1 MQEHLQLCHRD
12 EKPYGCFLKKK
23 NYLIIKPSIYK
34 KMWGEELNVFTKG
47 HTPKDPATKVNR
59 GNLPRRA
66 RNFSK
71 EQLQKAL
78 RRKKECNDKAQR
90 VVETLIEPGR
100 TEDELLVMVKDINQC
115 HMEDIV
121 QERAIVKICGYVLC
135 DNELTDIP
143 KQKYTISAT
152 KNKVYD
158 ITERKNFCS
167 GDCYKASNYIKQQM
181 LTSPLWLRDQE
192 DIPNFRLFS
201 GRQLVYRETDVKK
214 PLQPGDIAFGDL
226 KIVERTMAQQVQQ
239 VFKAALA
246 KTAGQRAMS
255 TGVIGTL
262 DGAAGATTK
271 HTVAQS
277 SGLHMSVQRSYPLAA
292 ALPLPPNIDASET
305 RRFSPLRSRDINA
318 TALLTHQSLAPS
330 AAPTGGLIDVTVDM
344 GAGSVDPHVESYDC
358 TGAVSLNSTM
368 QSNVPS
374 PFGGMHKFTH
384 LNMPGGA
391 WAQES
396 KFLSHELNSSHY
408 TNLRQEVRSDWSS
421 YEDRPIKPE
430 GMKKS
435 AGRSGSRVL
444 GEVRTGTFLATLS
457 RRHFSDLHS
466 RRAFS
471 LSSTHLLAICST
483 LNNKSPATQANK
495 DSGADAGVQNSKG
508 NTEGAS
514 EEVPVSRKDRLKKAI
529 KEYGSTVL
537 VFHVSIS
544 LASLGTCYLLVSS
557 GIDMVSLLD
566 RMGWG
571 DSALAG
577 KAGAGAGTFVIA
589 YAIHKVFA
597 PVRISITLGATP
609 LIVRYLRRKG
619 ILKPPA
625 APTTSASASSS
636 SSSQP
641 PSGKL

>member
-1 MQEHLQLCHRD
+1 
-12 EKPYGCFLKKK
+12 
-23 NYLIIKPSIYK
+23 
-34 KMWGEELNVFTKG
+34 
-47 HTPKDPATKVNR
+47 
-59 GNLPRRA
+59 
-66 RNFSK
+66 
-71 EQLQKAL
+71 
-78 RRKKECNDKAQR
+78 
-90 VVETLIEPGR
+90 
-100 TEDELLVMVKDINQC
+100 
-115 HMEDIV
+115 
-121 QERAIVKICGYVLC
+121 
-135 DNELTDIP
+135 
-143 KQKYTISAT
+143 
-152 KNKVYD
+152 
-158 ITERKNFCS
+158 
-167 GDCYKASNYIKQQM
+167 
-181 LTSPLWLRDQE
+181 
-192 DIPNFRLFS
+192 
-201 GRQLVYRETDVKK
+201 
-214 PLQPGDIAFGDL
+214 
-226 KIVERTMAQQVQQ
+226 MAQQVHQ
-239 VFKAALA
+239 VFKAALT

-262 DGAAGATTK
+262 DASTGTKKCAAT
-271 HTVAQS
+271 QS

-292 ALPLPPNIDASET
+292 TLPLPPNIDASET

-318 TALLTHQSLAPS
+318 SALLTHQSLAPIDL
-330 AAPTGGLIDVTVDM
+330 AANGVSDAGMIDVTVDM
-344 GAGSVDPHVESYDC
+344 SAAGAMDPHVQSYDC
-358 TGAVSLNSTM
+358 TGAVSLNSSM

-430 GMKKS
+430 GRQMVGLS
-435 AGRSGSRVL
+435 RTGSWPQQSFLTLSGSSL
-444 GEVRTGTFLATLS
+444 G
-457 RRHFSDLHS
+457 

-471 LSSTHLLAICST
+471 LSSTHLLAFRTSA
-483 LNNKSPATQANK
+483 LYNKSSQANTGTAAEE
-495 DSGADAGVQNSKG
+495 SNSKG
-508 NTEGAS
+508 NSVSGA
-514 EEVPVSRKDRLKKAI
+514 EQVPVSRKDRLKKAI

-557 GIDMVSLLD
+557 GIDMVSLLE

-571 DSALAG
+571 DSALAS

-625 APTTSASASSS
+625 PSVPSPSGSSAPTEKS
-636 SSSQP
+636 
-641 PSGKL
+641 

>member
-1 MQEHLQLCHRD
+1 
-12 EKPYGCFLKKK
+12 
-23 NYLIIKPSIYK
+23 
-34 KMWGEELNVFTKG
+34 
-47 HTPKDPATKVNR
+47 
-59 GNLPRRA
+59 
-66 RNFSK
+66 
-71 EQLQKAL
+71 
-78 RRKKECNDKAQR
+78 
-90 VVETLIEPGR
+90 
-100 TEDELLVMVKDINQC
+100 
-115 HMEDIV
+115 
-121 QERAIVKICGYVLC
+121 
-135 DNELTDIP
+135 
-143 KQKYTISAT
+143 
-152 KNKVYD
+152 
-158 ITERKNFCS
+158 
-167 GDCYKASNYIKQQM
+167 
-181 LTSPLWLRDQE
+181 
-192 DIPNFRLFS
+192 
-201 GRQLVYRETDVKK
+201 
-214 PLQPGDIAFGDL
+214 
-226 KIVERTMAQQVQQ
+226 MAQQVQQ
-239 VFKAALA
+239 VFKVALA

-255 TGVIGTL
+255 TGGVIGTL
-262 DGAAGATTK
+262 DGSAGPVTKKCAT
-271 HTVAQS
+271 QS

-292 ALPLPPNIDASET
+292 TLPLPPNIDASET

-318 TALLTHQSLAPS
+318 SALLTHQSVTPISISTGGVS
-330 AAPTGGLIDVTVDM
+330 ASGLIDVTVDM
-344 GAGSVDPHVESYDC
+344 SAGSVDPHVASYDC

-421 YEDRPIKPE
+421 YEDHI
-430 GMKKS
+430 S
-435 AGRSGSRVL
+435 
-444 GEVRTGTFLATLS
+444 
-457 RRHFSDLHS
+457 H
-466 RRAFS
+466 RAFS
-471 LSSTHLLAICST
+471 LSSTNSLACT
-483 LNNKSPATQANK
+483 AAALNNKSPQAKTAATA
-495 DSGADAGVQNSKG
+495 SGTAGESNSKG
-508 NTEGAS
+508 NSVSS
-514 EEVPVSRKDRLKKAI
+514 EEQVPVSRKDRLKKAI

-571 DSALAG
+571 DSAIAS

-625 APTTSASASSS
+625 
-636 SSSQP
+636 
-641 PSGKL
+641 PSGTSSGPSTPSEKS

>member
-1 MQEHLQLCHRD
+1 
-12 EKPYGCFLKKK
+12 
-23 NYLIIKPSIYK
+23 
-34 KMWGEELNVFTKG
+34 
-47 HTPKDPATKVNR
+47 
-59 GNLPRRA
+59 
-66 RNFSK
+66 
-71 EQLQKAL
+71 
-78 RRKKECNDKAQR
+78 
-90 VVETLIEPGR
+90 
-100 TEDELLVMVKDINQC
+100 
-115 HMEDIV
+115 
-121 QERAIVKICGYVLC
+121 
-135 DNELTDIP
+135 
-143 KQKYTISAT
+143 
-152 KNKVYD
+152 
-158 ITERKNFCS
+158 
-167 GDCYKASNYIKQQM
+167 
-181 LTSPLWLRDQE
+181 
-192 DIPNFRLFS
+192 
-201 GRQLVYRETDVKK
+201 
-214 PLQPGDIAFGDL
+214 
-226 KIVERTMAQQVQQ
+226 MAQQVQQ
-239 VFKAALA
+239 VFKVALA

-262 DGAAGATTK
+262 DASTGSSVTKKCAAT
-271 HTVAQS
+271 QS

-292 ALPLPPNIDASET
+292 TLPLPPNIDASET

-318 TALLTHQSLAPS
+318 SALLTHQSLAPIDL
-330 AAPTGGLIDVTVDM
+330 AGGGVTDAGMIDVTVDASA
-344 GAGSVDPHVESYDC
+344 AGPVDPHVQSYDC
-358 TGAVSLNSTM
+358 TGAVSLNSSM

-408 TNLRQEVRSDWSS
+408 TNLRQEVRSDWGS

-430 GMKKS
+430 GRQLLVGLS
-435 AGRSGSRVL
+435 GCWPPSQGVRALSGSSL
-444 GEVRTGTFLATLS
+444 G
-457 RRHFSDLHS
+457 

-471 LSSTHLLAICST
+471 LSSTHLLAFS
-483 LNNKSPATQANK
+483 SPALHNKAPQANTGAAAAAGEPNSIGNSA
-495 DSGADAGVQNSKG
+495 SG
-508 NTEGAS
+508 
-514 EEVPVSRKDRLKKAI
+514 EEQVPVSRKDRLKKAI

-557 GIDMVSLLD
+557 GIDMVSLLE

-571 DSALAG
+571 DSALAS

-625 APTTSASASSS
+625 PSASSS
-636 SSSQP
+636 SGSAAEKS
-641 PSGKL
+641 

>member
-1 MQEHLQLCHRD
+1 
-12 EKPYGCFLKKK
+12 
-23 NYLIIKPSIYK
+23 
-34 KMWGEELNVFTKG
+34 
-47 HTPKDPATKVNR
+47 
-59 GNLPRRA
+59 
-66 RNFSK
+66 
-71 EQLQKAL
+71 
-78 RRKKECNDKAQR
+78 
-90 VVETLIEPGR
+90 
-100 TEDELLVMVKDINQC
+100 
-115 HMEDIV
+115 
-121 QERAIVKICGYVLC
+121 
-135 DNELTDIP
+135 
-143 KQKYTISAT
+143 
-152 KNKVYD
+152 
-158 ITERKNFCS
+158 
-167 GDCYKASNYIKQQM
+167 
-181 LTSPLWLRDQE
+181 
-192 DIPNFRLFS
+192 
-201 GRQLVYRETDVKK
+201 
-214 PLQPGDIAFGDL
+214 
-226 KIVERTMAQQVQQ
+226 MAQQVQQ
-239 VFKAALA
+239 VFKVALA

-255 TGVIGTL
+255 TGGVIGTL
-262 DGAAGATTK
+262 DGSAGPVTKKCAT
-271 HTVAQS
+271 QS

-292 ALPLPPNIDASET
+292 TLPLPPNIDASET

-318 TALLTHQSLAPS
+318 SALLTHQSVTPINISTGGVS
-330 AAPTGGLIDVTVDM
+330 ASGLIDVTVDM
-344 GAGSVDPHVESYDC
+344 SAGSVDPHVASYDC

-421 YEDRPIKPE
+421 YEDRPIKAE
-430 GMKKS
+430 GRKMMGS
-435 AGRSGSRVL
+435 AHCWSQGGHFRSFSLFKMMSGRKGSDC
-444 GEVRTGTFLATLS
+444 GTLDIS
-457 RRHFSDLHS
+457 H
-466 RRAFS
+466 RAFS
-471 LSSTHLLAICST
+471 LSSTNSLACT
-483 LNNKSPATQANK
+483 AAALNNKSPQAKTAATA
-495 DSGADAGVQNSKG
+495 SGTAGESNSKG
-508 NTEGAS
+508 NSVSS
-514 EEVPVSRKDRLKKAI
+514 EEQVPVSRKDRLKKAI

-571 DSALAG
+571 DSAIAS

-625 APTTSASASSS
+625 
-636 SSSQP
+636 
-641 PSGKL
+641 PSGTSSGPSTPSEKS

>member
-1 MQEHLQLCHRD
+1 MVSMFRDRLLTSDSALRASAQL
-12 EKPYGCFLKKK
+12 
-23 NYLIIKPSIYK
+23 PSD
-34 KMWGEELNVFTKG
+34 GTL
-47 HTPKDPATKVNR
+47 
-59 GNLPRRA
+59 
-66 RNFSK
+66 K

-78 RRKKECNDKAQR
+78 RKKKECNDKAQR

-100 TEDELLVMVKDINQC
+100 TEDELLTLLKDINQC

-121 QERAIVKICGYVLC
+121 QERAIVKICGYPLC
-135 DNELTDIP
+135 DNELKNIP
-143 KQKYTISAT
+143 KQQYVISVT
-152 KNKVYD
+152 QNKVFD

-192 DIPNFRLFS
+192 DIPKFRLIT

-214 PLQPGDIAFGDL
+214 PLQPDELLFGEL
-226 KIVERTMAQQVQQ
+226 KIVERSGEGTMAQQVQH
-239 VFKAALA
+239 VFKATLA

-255 TGVIGTL
+255 TGIIGAL
-262 DGAAGATTK
+262 DGGSAAKKTAT
-271 HTVAQS
+271 QS

-318 TALLTHQSLAPS
+318 TALLTHQSYAPN
-330 AAPTGGLIDVTVDM
+330 AGLIDVTVDM
-344 GAGSVDPHVESYDC
+344 SNGGQQGMVDPHVESYDC
-358 TGAVSLNSTM
+358 TGAVSLNSSM

-421 YEDRPIKPE
+421 YEDRPIKTE
-430 GMKKS
+430 G
-435 AGRSGSRVL
+435 
-444 GEVRTGTFLATLS
+444 E
-457 RRHFSDLHS
+457 
-466 RRAFS
+466 
-471 LSSTHLLAICST
+471 
-483 LNNKSPATQANK
+483 
-495 DSGADAGVQNSKG
+495 QNSEGKG
-508 NTEGAS
+508 VAN
-514 EEVPVSRKDRLKKAI
+514 EEQVVPVSRKDRLKKAI

-557 GIDMVSLLD
+557 GIDMVSLLE

-571 DSALAG
+571 DSALAS

-625 APTTSASASSS
+625 GSSS
-636 SSSQP
+636 SPASSKPTEQ
-641 PSGKL
+641 S